1 MNTIQ
6 GNSPFYRWVPKPLG
20 ILILTFMFVPPTF
33 SGGADLSNMS
43 EMSGALGMMTEEIQ
57 LASFY
62 TSIGMCL
69 FVPFM
74 LRFLQVRRIRQTYI
88 ICFALLIPL
97 NYVCAVTTS
106 MPALLIAC
114 LLIGFVRIIVMLNC
128 TFTIAPYLTGVN
140 TLAMFTM
147 TDTPAPAAQYKM
159 ERMRTFL
166 MPVLYC
172 FILLIVQSS
181 NIVTAWFAY
190 EYHWQDAYYVV
201 IGMLLAAILL
211 VVATMPA
218 KKRQEPYK
226 IEWGKVPELLLM
238 TIALCCGA
246 YVLVFGKTLD
256 WFDSRS
262 ISIATTDAFLST
274 GMFILVS
281 IRNGDNAYLPL
292 GVFRYRNIW
301 MSVLLF
307 LITMIFNSANIFVGT
322 FSKIS
327 TPINNF
333 HSASLSAWAI
343 AGCFIGVAISIL
355 LVLKKV
361 KFRTTFIIG
370 FLFMGL
376 SNVLMYFQYRTEGL
390 FSNMVLPTILNFTGL
405 LMLYSL
411 VAAFGMKSLPARYLV
426 TFVFLMI
433 WMRNSIAPVIGASI
447 YSNALNQRQQYYITR
462 LSQDIDATNNMAASA
477 YAQNALIGKA
487 TGKGTF
493 EAEQFSATVIK
504 GRITKQAIIVAMKD
518 ITGTTVILILA
529 TTLLVFLLP
538 YHKKGNNLTRSHPP
552 FSPRY

>member
-1 MNTIQ
+1 MNAIQ

-20 ILILTFMFVPPTF
+20 ILILIFMFVAPTF
-33 SGGADLSNMS
+33 SGGAYLSNMS

-88 ICFALLIPL
+88 ICFVLLIPL

-106 MPALLIAC
+106 LPALLIAC

-147 TDTPAPAAQYKM
+147 TDTPTPAAQYKM

-172 FILLIVQSS
+172 FILLIAQSS

-218 KKRQEPYK
+218 EKRQEPYK
-226 IEWGKVPELLLM
+226 IEWRKVPELLLM

-246 YVLVFGKTLD
+246 YVLVFGKTLN

-262 ISIATTDAFLST
+262 ISIATAGALLST

-307 LITMIFNSANIFVGT
+307 LLTMIFNSANIFVGT

-327 TPINNF
+327 TSINNF

-343 AGCFIGVAISIL
+343 AGCFIGLVISIL

-376 SNVLMYFQYRTEGL
+376 SNILMYFQYRTEGL

-477 YAQNALIGKA
+477 YAQNTFIGKA

-493 EAEQFSATVIK
+493 EAEQFSSTAMK
-504 GRITKQAIIVAMKD
+504 GRITKQATIVAMKD

-529 TTLLVFLLP
+529 STLLVFLLP
-538 YHKKGNNLTRSHPP
+538 YHKKETT
-552 FSPRY
+552 

>member
-1 MNTIQ
+1 MNAIQ

-20 ILILTFMFVPPTF
+20 ILILMFMFVPPTF
-33 SGGADLSNMS
+33 SGGAYLSNMS

-74 LRFLQVRRIRQTYI
+74 LRFLQVRRIRQTYL

-106 MPALLIAC
+106 LPVLLIAC

-147 TDTPAPAAQYKM
+147 TETPAPAAQYKM

-172 FILLIVQSS
+172 FILLIAQSS

-201 IGMLLAAILL
+201 IEMLLAAILL

-218 KKRQEPYK
+218 EKRQEPYK
-226 IEWGKVPELLLM
+226 IEWRKVPELLLM

-262 ISIATTDAFLST
+262 ISIATAGALLST

-343 AGCFIGVAISIL
+343 AGCFIGLVISIL

-477 YAQNALIGKA
+477 YAQNTFIGKA
-487 TGKGTF
+487 TGKSTF
-493 EAEQFSATVIK
+493 EAEQFSATAMK
-504 GRITKQAIIVAMKD
+504 GRITKQATIVAMKD

-538 YHKKGNNLTRSHPP
+538 YHKKETT
-552 FSPRY
+552 